1 MSPLATG
8 CERGRVR
15 NQRKR
20 NATGNPCAEA
30 RLSTRTRRFRAL
42 LYHPRQPSRHRQRD
56 AINARWFS
64 IGAAYRTAA
73 VAPPVCDPCPSVSA
87 CRRRLRR
94 SDRVWLGINRPD
106 RFAIGPS
113 GSRSVHQRWSR
124 FPGSCRPVP
133 NGTDYHGCARSDRL
147 SLLVTHGSG
156 RESTDATVDEPAL
169 VCTATAVPIS
179 RSLTPSVL
187 PKGEGSENEAS
198 HFVAFAVCAI

>member
-1 MSPLATG
+1 MLKRWAGMPPLATG

-15 NQRKR
+15 KQRKR
-20 NATGNPCAEA
+20 NATGNPRAEA

-56 AINARWFS
+56 GTIAGPYS
-64 IGAAYRTAA
+64 IGAACKTAA
-73 VAPPVCDPCPSVSA
+73 VAPRSCDPCSLASA
-87 CRRRLRR
+87 RRRRLRR
-94 SDRVWLGINRPD
+94 SHRVWLGINRPG

-133 NGTDYHGCARSDRL
+133 NGTDYHGRARSDRL

-156 RESTDATVDEPAL
+156 RVE
-169 VCTATAVPIS
+169 
-179 RSLTPSVL
+179 
-187 PKGEGSENEAS
+187 
-198 HFVAFAVCAI
+198 